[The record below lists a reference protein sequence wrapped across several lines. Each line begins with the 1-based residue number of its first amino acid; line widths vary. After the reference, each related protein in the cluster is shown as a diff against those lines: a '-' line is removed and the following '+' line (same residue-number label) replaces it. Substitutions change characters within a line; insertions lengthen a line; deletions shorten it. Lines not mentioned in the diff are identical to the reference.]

1 MKNFKNEA
9 KFGFII
15 LHYQT
20 EEDTIKCIE
29 SLRKCLQKVEYYIIV
44 VDNASSNGS
53 GKKLRE
59 RYQNDSNIY
68 VLLNVNNEGYAR
80 GNNVGY
86 KFAKERLKCN
96 YIIFL
101 NSDTEMIQQDFCKI
115 IEKEYRENEYAVM
128 GPLILKSGRETMD
141 NPGRSVPFSVKAL
154 RLFIFMNFVLYFL
167 SYMHVDEL
175 LEQIFQK
182 YVAVKKKKQKINML
196 KRQEDVAL
204 HGCCLIFTPTF
215 INKEEGLDPRTYM
228 YLEEDLLYE
237 KMHNNGMKMAY
248 LPELRIEHKE
258 AGSTNKVF
266 KNSVVKRR
274 FIYINRIRSGR
285 VLRKYKREIGTK

>member
-1 MKNFKNEA
+1 
-9 KFGFII
+9 
-15 LHYQT
+15 
-20 EEDTIKCIE
+20 
-29 SLRKCLQKVEYYIIV
+29 
-44 VDNASSNGS
+44 
-53 GKKLRE
+53 
-59 RYQNDSNIY
+59 
-68 VLLNVNNEGYAR
+68 
-80 GNNVGY
+80 
-86 KFAKERLKCN
+86 
-96 YIIFL
+96 
-101 NSDTEMIQQDFCKI
+101 
-115 IEKEYRENEYAVM
+115 
-128 GPLILKSGRETMD
+128 
-141 NPGRSVPFSVKAL
+141 
-154 RLFIFMNFVLYFL
+154 
-167 SYMHVDEL
+167 MHVDEL